1 MATAPRTTAL
11 THLRQMV
18 DQHRHERA
26 SDRDLLRR
34 FVERHDEEAFATVVR
49 RHSPL
54 VLGVALWVLRQRQD
68 AEDVCQAAFLL
79 LAQKAGKTAW
89 RDSAAGWLYE
99 VAHHLALKARDAA
112 RRRQAREGRAQ
123 PRTPP
128 DVLAEITWR
137 DLQSVLDEE
146 LKKLPP
152 KYRAP
157 ILLCCLEGKA
167 RDEAAHC
174 LGWPL
179 ATVKS
184 RLEEGRELLRRR
196 LARRGL
202 ALSAALAG
210 CTLTGGAARAAL
222 PAGMVGTSSRA
233 ALQALTGQEV
243 AGAISAR
250 AAALL
255 EGGYPAMASAKV
267 RIATAVVLVAGVLG
281 LGAGALA
288 LHGLAA
294 APPVAAAEPPA
305 PAAGEGKAPAAAPRE
320 RDGKGEQHERTV
332 RGRVLGVD
340 GKPLPGARLLLLG
353 EGDQLHDL
361 GTSAADGRFT
371 VDVPKDPRGRYLIA
385 RADGTGID
393 FLPLWQLDPARSVE
407 LRVVKD
413 AAIRGRVIDTEG
425 KPVHGVRVADDEVG
439 VYADNRADSFLA
451 QWEQHPLNDQGF
463 AIGVKMIP
471 HGAGAVLATTTDAD
485 GRFVLRGTGAERVVT
500 LRLSGGGIA
509 DEELR
514 VVNRPGFDPRR
525 ANEAALQRT
534 DRSFRHSGLRR
545 LLHGPDLAVVAEPGK
560 MIRGVVTAA
569 DTGKGRPG
577 VEVWL
582 TRSGDA
588 LDNLLPLYLKAT
600 TDADGRY
607 EIRGARKA
615 KSYMLQVSDDPAA
628 GYVRCQVWADDTPGY
643 RPVTADVRTA
653 RGVIATGRM
662 IDQATGK
669 GVPGEVMAAVLADNP
684 FARDYPKIDSSA
696 WLWEGMRPT
705 ADDGTF
711 RVVTI
716 PGPVIL
722 MGGPDGRPAEGGA
735 AVTEYTYQFAVP
747 DPRYPQY
754 FAKKPPGYCL
764 FRGLGGSIQPVQGNF
779 CKVLE
784 IKPGTR
790 VVEQDII
797 LKRNG
802 VVTVQV
808 RDADG
813 KPLAGAWAMGIALL
827 PGERPTRCTGD
838 TCSAYLLR
846 TDRPWRM
853 VFFEPKRNLA
863 GTLTLKGDEKSPVV
877 ARLGPAGSVKG
888 RLLGE
893 DGKPL
898 AGVVVD
904 LSYRDRE
911 AAEVHAVVHKAKQVV
926 SDAAGAFV
934 ADGVIPG
941 LKFELAFHRAE
952 QKFGREP
959 KPADPTTQV
968 KAGES
973 RDLGEIRVRP
983 VRAGHGD

>member
-1 MATAPRTTAL
+1 MAAAPGTAAL
-11 THLRQMV
+11 THLCKMV

-54 VLGVALWVLRQRQD
+54 VFGVALRVLRQQQD

-89 RDSAAGWLYE
+89 RDSVAGWLYE
-99 VAHHLALKARDAA
+99 VAQHLALKARDAA
-112 RRRQAREGRAQ
+112 RRRHAREGRAR

-137 DLQSVLDEE
+137 DLQAVLDEE
-146 LKKLPP
+146 LKRLPT

-202 ALSAALAG
+202 ALSAVLAG
-210 CTLTGGAARAAL
+210 FTLTAGTTRAAL
-222 PAGMVGTSSRA
+222 PAGMVSTLSRA
-233 ALQALTGQEV
+233 ALQALTGQAAV
-243 AGAISAR
+243 GVLSAR

-255 EGGYPAMASAKV
+255 EGGYPATASAKV

-288 LHGLAA
+288 FHGLAA

-305 PAAGEGKAPAAAPRE
+305 PASGKGQAPAAPRE
-320 RDGKGEQHERTV
+320 RASKGERHELTV
-332 RGRVLGVD
+332 RGHVLGVD
-340 GKPLPGARLLLLG
+340 GKPLAGATLVLL
-353 EGDQLHDL
+353 EKDEQLRDL

-371 VDVPKDPRGRYLIA
+371 IDVPKDTEGRYLVA

-393 FLPLWQLDPARSVE
+393 FLPLWRLGPAQPVE

-413 AAIRGRVIDTEG
+413 HEIRGRVVGTEG
-425 KPVHGVRVADDEVG
+425 KPVRGVRVAADEVG

-451 QWEQHPLNDQGF
+451 QWEQHPLNEQGF

-525 ANEAALQRT
+525 SNEAALQRT

-545 LLHGPDLAVVAEPGK
+545 LLQGPDLAVVAEPGK
-560 MIRGVVTAA
+560 MIRGVVTAT

-643 RPVTADVRTA
+643 RPVTADVHTA
-653 RGVIATGRM
+653 RGVIVTGRM

-696 WLWEGMRPT
+696 WFWEGMRPT

-711 RVVTI
+711 RVMTI

-735 AVTEYTYQFAVP
+735 AVTEHTYQPAVP
-747 DPRYPQY
+747 DPRYPQH
-754 FAKKPPGYCL
+754 FAKSPRGYCL
-764 FRGLGGSIQPVQGNF
+764 FRGIGGSIQPVQGNF

-790 VVEQDII
+790 VVEQNII
-797 LKRNG
+797 LKPNG
-802 VVTVQV
+802 VLTVQV

-813 KPLAGAWAMGIALL
+813 KPLAGAWAMGIAPV
-827 PGERPTRCTGD
+827 PGERPTRCAGD

-853 VFFEPKRNLA
+853 VFFEPDRNLA
-863 GTLTLKGDEKSPVV
+863 GTLILKGDEKPPVAV
-877 ARLGPAGSVKG
+877 RLGPAGSVKG

-904 LSYRDRE
+904 VSYRDRE
-911 AAEVHAVVHKAKQVV
+911 AAQVHAVVHKARQVV
-926 SDAAGAFV
+926 TDVAGDFV

-941 LKFELAFHRAE
+941 LKFGLAFHRAGR
-952 QKFGREP
+952 KFEREP

-983 VRAGHGD
+983 VRAGSGG